1 MAEYGP
7 DSEPSTRDYRSA
19 TGFVPVKPRGPDTV
33 GISPTTV
40 PDTMV
45 GPRPNLQTFGEYEL
59 LHVAGEGGM
68 GVVYQARH
76 RPSGRLVAL
85 KTMKA
90 DALLSED
97 LVERFRREI
106 RTADAARHPHIVPVG
121 DVGEIDGQLYYTMP
135 YVPDNL
141 RRNRVRFA
149 EPPAAARLI
158 AAVA

>member
-1 MAEYGP
+1 MAAFGP
-7 DSEPSTRDYRSA
+7 DSEPSTHEYRSA
-19 TGFVPVKPRGPDTV
+19 ASGPGPPQLRDRETA
-33 GISPTTV
+33 GLSPATV
-40 PDTMV
+40 PEV
-45 GPRPNLQTFGEYEL
+45 RPGPRPNLPTFGDYEL

-85 KTMKA
+85 KTMRA

-141 RRNRVRFA
+141 RRNRARFA
-149 EPPAAARLI
+149 DPRAAA
-158 AAVA
+158 A